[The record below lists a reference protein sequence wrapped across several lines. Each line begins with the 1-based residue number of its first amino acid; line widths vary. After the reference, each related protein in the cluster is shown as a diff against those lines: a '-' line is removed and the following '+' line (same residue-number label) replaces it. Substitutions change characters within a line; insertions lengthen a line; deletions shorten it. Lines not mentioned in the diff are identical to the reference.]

1 MSREYPVTTTSAKL
15 PSSTIKTLFPA
26 KLLANNIKVR
36 FYSHV
41 SSVYLFFRWNVTL
54 NYFLFISF
62 WRRLLNV
69 EVNVGVWL
77 RVLKGQITEGG
88 YQVALKQLVR
98 GPSITCIPAQHRS
111 WHHQDVAPHSASVC
125 LCWHVL
131 LCLWAPVAVLNF
143 SCEENFALRKHSGPT
158 VY

>member
-1 MSREYPVTTTSAKL
+1 MSREYPVTATSAKL

-36 FYSHV
+36 FYSHI
-41 SSVYLFFRWNVTL
+41 SSVYLSFRWRVTL
-54 NYFLFISF
+54 NYFLYISF

-111 WHHQDVAPHSASVC
+111 WHHQDAAPHSVSVC
-125 LCWHVL
+125 LCRHVL
-131 LCLWAPVAVLNF
+131 LCLWAPVAVWNF
-143 SCEENFALRKHSGPT
+143 SCEENFALWEHSGPT